1 MAALPDVLTAGW
13 VHLRR
18 WSPGLAE
25 AMLIAVEESMAEL
38 EQWMPW
44 AQEAPTVDG
53 LREVLRQGELD
64 FQADRAWQYAIVD
77 GASGEI
83 LGAAGLHRTEE
94 PDTFEIGYWVRTS
107 RTGRGVAT
115 LAARALIGAAST
127 CVDAARQIVIRMDQA
142 NLASAAVPPKLG
154 FTLAASEDREIAARG
169 HTGRGY
175 VWGLDLA
182 E

>member
-18 WSPGLAE
+18 WSPGLAG